1 MSKAVIGS
9 AEAVRR
15 IKALRQQ
22 AVGIL
27 DDGAIASLILARIKG
42 RFMQGVAPDGTP
54 WPGLLETT
62 LERKRRSGGSKPEQ
76 LLYQS
81 GRLYNSIK
89 IIKGSSAGILAGATG
104 VSARIGVSDP
114 GAAEYGRLHNYGYG
128 QEKRQFIGLNR
139 LDVIAVSGMLRR
151 KLKSIAKG

>member
-1 MSKAVIGS
+1 MSKVVGTS
-9 AEAVRR
+9 EAVRR
-15 IKALRQQ
+15 IKVLRQA
-22 AVGIL
+22 AVGVL
-27 DDGAIASLILARIKG
+27 DDGAVASLLLARIKG

-62 LERKRRSGGSKPEQ
+62 LERKRRSSGSKPEQ

-89 IIKGSSAGILAGATG
+89 IIKGSSVGLLAGATG